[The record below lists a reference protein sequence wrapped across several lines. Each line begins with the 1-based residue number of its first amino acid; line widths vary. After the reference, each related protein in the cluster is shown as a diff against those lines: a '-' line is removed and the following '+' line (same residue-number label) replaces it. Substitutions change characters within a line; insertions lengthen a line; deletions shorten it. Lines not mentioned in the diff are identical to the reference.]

1 MNVTLDTRTLQLMNM
16 FQNITGSDV
25 TDCIDNPEDIY
36 FVVKENQY
44 GLAVGKNGVK
54 IRHAERLMKKGIR
67 VFEYSPDVKMFI
79 ANVIPEAQEIVV
91 DGGIVTVR
99 IKKSDRARVIGRN
112 GTKIKA
118 IGKFLER
125 LFDVKMLKLK

>member
-1 MNVTLDTRTLQLMNM
+1 M

-79 ANVIPEAQEIVV
+79 ANVVN
-91 DGGIVTVR
+91 
-99 IKKSDRARVIGRN
+99 RATFKHQVAFPHRR
-112 GTKIKA
+112 
-118 IGKFLER
+118 
-125 LFDVKMLKLK
+125 MLVALNFH